1 MIPPSEAQRL
11 ELAASDTAPLRARR
25 FAERIASQMTAA
37 SRANLLLV
45 VTELVTNSVCHGPD
59 RPITVELEVLGAE
72 HVRGEIIDDGAPTSA
87 QRITDT
93 GLETP
98 GGLGLGIVDQ
108 LSRRWGVREGS
119 TDVWFELGPGR

>member
-1 MIPPSEAQRL
+1 MIPGAEAQRI
-11 ELAASDTAPLRARR
+11 ELAASDTAPFQARQFVERVASELSTALR
-25 FAERIASQMTAA
+25 SD
-37 SRANLLLV
+37 LLLV
-45 VTELVTNSVCHGPD
+45 VTELVTNSVRHGRD

-72 HVRGEIIDDGAPTSA
+72 RVRGDVIDDGAATSA

-108 LSRRWGVREGS
+108 LSRRWGVRQGS
-119 TDVWFELGPGR
+119 THVWFELGPAR